1 MEELRGK
8 KLLLTGATLF
18 SMFFGA
24 GNLIFPPFLGAQA
37 GVNTW
42 PMAMLGMALSAIA
55 LPVLGVVAA
64 ARAGGL
70 ERLAGRVG
78 RRFAFLFT
86 ILVYLSIGPCLAI
99 PRTASTSFEMAVPP
113 FLGGGLESWTGL
125 LQLVYSLVFFGLAF
139 LVALRPE
146 KLTQRLGKFLCP
158 CLLLLIVVV
167 FAACLLYPV
176 GTYGPATGAFQVQ
189 PLAQGFIDGYQTM
202 DTIAALNF
210 GIVVAINIR
219 AFGITDQRA
228 VTRGTIRAGWIAGG
242 MFLVVYSMLAHVGAL
257 SGGAFPGS
265 SNGTEVLTR
274 LVPALFGPW
283 GSVILA
289 LIFVIACF
297 NTCVGLIS
305 SCSQYFHTQ
314 FPRLSYRAWAAF
326 FSAVSVL
333 ISNAGLDLIL
343 RFSVPVLGI
352 IYPVAIVLILLSF
365 FQRWLEG
372 MAYVYPVSI
381 AVTGL
386 FSVLYALRDLG
397 APLDFLAAVPLSAQG
412 LGWVLPSLAGV
423 AVGLAL
429 SALRRR

>member
-1 MEELRGK
+1 M
-8 KLLLTGATLF
+8 
-18 SMFFGA
+18 
-24 GNLIFPPFLGAQA
+24 
-37 GVNTW
+37 
-42 PMAMLGMALSAIA
+42 
-55 LPVLGVVAA
+55 
-64 ARAGGL
+64 
-70 ERLAGRVG
+70 
-78 RRFAFLFT
+78 
-86 ILVYLSIGPCLAI
+86 
-99 PRTASTSFEMAVPP
+99 
-113 FLGGGLESWTGL
+113 
-125 LQLVYSLVFFGLAF
+125 
-139 LVALRPE
+139 
-146 KLTQRLGKFLCP
+146 
-158 CLLLLIVVV
+158 
-167 FAACLLYPV
+167 
-176 GTYGPATGAFQVQ
+176 
-189 PLAQGFIDGYQTM
+189 
-202 DTIAALNF
+202 
-210 GIVVAINIR
+210 
-219 AFGITDQRA
+219 
-228 VTRGTIRAGWIAGG
+228 
-242 MFLVVYSMLAHVGAL
+242 
-257 SGGAFPGS
+257 
-265 SNGTEVLTR
+265 
-274 LVPALFGPW
+274 VPALFGPW

-397 APLDFLAAVPLSAQG
+397 APLDFLAAVPLAAQG